1 MTADRFSLLSAE
13 PWFWRKEF
21 YIVLLELNKVSSMTA
36 QEKVEEFLDDT
47 KESVQDQP
55 QYRREPRES
64 KRGRKKHS
72 KRRQAL
78 APAYED
84 EMYGDLDS
92 HFQHKPPPSPDEYS
106 PEPEEPPD
114 EKPKKKK
121 EKPAPPPKPAKSKI
135 DKKRKKAF
143 MVRFCYYISGL
154 SERNPRTA
162 SFRGR

>member
-1 MTADRFSLLSAE
+1 
-13 PWFWRKEF
+13 
-21 YIVLLELNKVSSMTA
+21 MTA

-143 MVRFCYYISGL
+143 MVRICKMIF
-154 SERNPRTA
+154 PAFRTA
-162 SFRGR
+162 SAWLGPWPPKRTAV